1 MFLKQTLRKAP
12 KGSGDVQ
19 ELRYPTADAHLSPL
33 WCTVESLLLFLPLPE
48 SGKHFTGGLS
58 FHHHHYKLFRPVR
71 VCSQPFRH
79 HQDFPSLQREASG
92 LAGQHRASLRVLFL
106 FPYGLLRC
114 RLRPSRASGQHRVS
128 LTVLFLFPRG
138 LSRKA
143 ARQKRRGRS
152 HGRPATPAAS
162 PVTQLAAGGDRLAK
176 TRT

>member
-19 ELRYPTADAHLSPL
+19 ELRYSTADAHLSPL
-33 WCTVESLLLFLPLPE
+33 WCTVEFLLLFLPLPE

-92 LAGQHRASLRVLFL
+92 LAGQHR
-106 FPYGLLRC
+106 
-114 RLRPSRASGQHRVS
+114 VS
-128 LTVLFLFPRG
+128 LTVLFLFPHG

-143 ARQKRRGRS
+143 DRQKRRGRS

-162 PVTQLAAGGDRLAK
+162 PVTQLAAGGDRRAK